1 MLSKYIS
8 NWFNLFFILWFL
20 GYIFNIKYIINYI
33 NPYYI
38 SILSLILFSIFIVYL
53 LNKYTF
59 EKTYLIALI
68 IAHVLPAYLS
78 YVLIKDKHK
87 YALENLIILIVLYLI
102 YIKYINIDI
111 NKLYMI
117 ESHPT
122 NWNEY
127 FKSCKDKK
135 YMPYCFLFKDT

>member
-20 GYIFNIKYIINYI
+20 LYIFDIKLKYI

-38 SILSLILFSIFIVYL
+38 SILSLILFSIFILYL

-87 YALENLIILIVLYLI
+87 YALENLVILIVLYLI
-102 YIKYINIDI
+102 YTQYINIDI
-111 NKLYMI
+111 YKLYMI
-117 ESHPT
+117 DSHPT
-122 NWNEY
+122 SWKEY
-127 FKSCKDKK
+127 FKSCRDKN
-135 YMPYCFLFKDT
+135 YMPYCFLIKDT

>member
-1 MLSKYIS
+1 MFSKYIS
-8 NWFNLFFILWFL
+8 NWFNLYFILWFL
-20 GYIFNIKYIINYI
+20 GYIFNIDIIIKYI

-38 SILSLILFSIFIVYL
+38 SILSLILFLIFIVYL

-87 YALENLIILIVLYLI
+87 YALENLIILIILYLI
-102 YIKYINIDI
+102 YIKYINIYI

-127 FKSCKDKK
+127 FKYCKDKK

>member
-20 GYIFNIKYIINYI
+20 LYIFDIKLKYI

-38 SILSLILFSIFIVYL
+38 SILSLILFSIFILYL

-68 IAHVLPAYLS
+68 IAHILPAYLS
-78 YVLIKDKHK
+78 YMLIKDKHK
-87 YALENLIILIVLYLI
+87 YAIENVVILIVLYIL
-102 YIKYINIDI
+102 YMNII
-111 NKLYMI
+111 NKNIFYTYFI
-117 ESHPT
+117 EKPPT
-122 NWNEY
+122 NWDIY
-127 FKSCKDKK
+127 FKMCKTNEWK
-135 YMPYCFLFKDT
+135 YIPYCFLFKDT